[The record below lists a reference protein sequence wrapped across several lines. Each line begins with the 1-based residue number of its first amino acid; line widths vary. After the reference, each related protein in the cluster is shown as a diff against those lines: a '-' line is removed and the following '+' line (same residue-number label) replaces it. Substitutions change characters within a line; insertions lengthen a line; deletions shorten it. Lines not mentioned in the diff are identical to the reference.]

1 MRIQLYKFL
10 DSRLCENDKNV
21 VPQLFNHKLFKA
33 KYNPSHSLV
42 IQLQNLLIETLQ
54 QRLPFFSRNFSSQ
67 VQHTLLGCE
76 MLENFIE
83 IDTETLPFKPYSFD
97 LAVSA
102 GPLMLTNDIPG
113 VLKQWY
119 TTLRPGGVFM
129 ASFFGEDTL
138 IELKNCFLNIEE
150 KLNFSHSLRFFPTVA
165 TKDAGMLLQR
175 AGFHLPTADRTRC
188 VFQVK
193 NLGELLDILK
203 AMGGNI
209 LHNRSRAILSKEFLK
224 AIEAEYIESYS
235 SKEKLNVTI
244 DIVCMTG
251 WAIERYAEERL
262 QQNTPKN
269 IGYL

>member
-1 MRIQLYKFL
+1 MHK
-10 DSRLCENDKNV
+10 
-21 VPQLFNHKLFKA
+21 VPLIFDHRLFKA
-33 KYNPSHSLV
+33 KYKHSQPTV
-42 IQLQNLLIETLQ
+42 VRLQNLLTETLQ
-54 QRLPFFSRNFSSQ
+54 QRLHFFSRKFSSQ
-67 VQHTLLGCE
+67 ALHTLLGCTVQE
-76 MLENFIE
+76 SFIE
-83 IDTETLPFKPYSFD
+83 IDPETLPFKSHSFD

-102 GPLMLTNDIPG
+102 GALVFTNDIPG
-113 VLKQWY
+113 MLKQWY
-119 TTLRPGGVFM
+119 AGLKPGGVFM

-138 IELKNCFLNIEE
+138 MELKNCFLKVEE
-150 KLNFSHSLRFFPTVA
+150 ALKLPHYLRFFPTVS

-193 NLGELLDILK
+193 NLDELLNILK

-209 LHNRSRAILSKEFLK
+209 LHHRSATLTKEFLK
-224 AIEAEYIESYS
+224 AVEAQYIEHYS
-235 SKEKLNVTI
+235 SEGQLNVTV

-262 QQNTPKN
+262 QQDTPKN